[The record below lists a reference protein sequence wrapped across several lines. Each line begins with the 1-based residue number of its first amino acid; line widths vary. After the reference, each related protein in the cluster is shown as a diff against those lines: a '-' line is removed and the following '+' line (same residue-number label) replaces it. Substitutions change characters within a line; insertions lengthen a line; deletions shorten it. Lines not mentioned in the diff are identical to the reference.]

1 MTEPSPEP
9 DAPADD
15 PARELRAVLDRA
27 ADGISRPDAPA
38 ETAAREQVGSGTLD
52 ASRLGR
58 LAEWVIWLSGVQG
71 SYPPRTLDQVQ
82 LLLTGPASTV
92 EQSGH
97 RFVELAGVS
106 VGSVVLQPDWS
117 NAAAAEA
124 GLAAVDAA
132 VDGGCDLL
140 VTSAPVPAAVSGTL
154 IALLLR
160 LSATEVVGDSDHLDD
175 AGWAELVADIRDRS
189 RSIRGLEDDP
199 IAVLDALGSP
209 ELVALVAIVLR
220 AAARRTPVLLDGP
233 ADTAAAL
240 CASRHA
246 ILASWW
252 WLAAA
257 TSSDPATTRAAD
269 ALGLE
274 PVTNLACRLDGGATA
289 LAALPLLRAA
299 QRMVDPT

>member
-1 MTEPSPEP
+1 MTEPSAEP
-9 DAPADD
+9 AAPAGD
-15 PARELRAVLDRA
+15 PAHELRAVLDRA

-38 ETAAREQVGSGTLD
+38 ETAAREHVGSGTAD

-71 SYPPRTLDQVQ
+71 SYPPRALDRVQ
-82 LLLTGPASTV
+82 LLLTGATPPIDQPA
-92 EQSGH
+92 H
-97 RFVELAGVS
+97 RLVELPGVT

-124 GLAAVDAA
+124 GLAAVDVA
-132 VDGGCDLL
+132 VDAGCDLL
-140 VTSAPVPAAVSGTL
+140 VASASVPAGLSGTL
-154 IALLLR
+154 VALLLR

-189 RSIRGLEDDP
+189 RSIRLLEDDP
-199 IAVLDALGSP
+199 IALLDALGSP
-209 ELVALVAIVLR
+209 ELVALVAIILR
-220 AAARRTPVLLDGP
+220 AAARRTPVLLDGL

-240 CASRHA
+240 CASRHS

-257 TSSDPATTRAAD
+257 TSSDPAATRAMD

-274 PVTNLACRLDGGATA
+274 PVTNLSCRLEGGATA

-299 QRMVDPT
+299 QRMVDPS

>member
-1 MTEPSPEP
+1 VTDPSIEP

-27 ADGISRPDAPA
+27 ADGVSRPDAQA
-38 ETAAREQVGSGTLD
+38 ETAAREHVGSGTAD

-71 SYPPRTLDQVQ
+71 SYPPRALDRVH
-82 LLLTGPASTV
+82 LLLTGAAPLADQPVTPLV
-92 EQSGH
+92 EQ
-97 RFVELAGVS
+97 AGVT

-132 VDGGCDLL
+132 VDAGCDLL
-140 VTSAPVPAAVSGTL
+140 VMSSTVPAALSSTL
-154 IALLLR
+154 VALLLR

-189 RSIRGLEDDP
+189 RSIRALEDDP
-199 IAVLDALGSP
+199 TALLDALGSL

-240 CASRHA
+240 GASRHS

-257 TSSDPATTRAAD
+257 TSSDPATTRAID

-274 PVTNLACRLDGGATA
+274 PVTNLASRLDGGATA

-299 QRMVDPT
+299 QRLVDPS